1 MNSTRGGT
9 RWGALVTVAAM
20 TIAACSG
27 GGGDTSPSTTVEGA
41 SNTPVTV
48 PASGGGNTGGGTGA
62 VEGAALSG
70 SQLGFRL
77 SEGTPVSETLESLA
91 VAEGSPLTEQE
102 VAEVLDRLPEWTV
115 PGSDV
120 VDFNRP
126 VESLRPPLVGD
137 TLEAP
142 FPPAPDAPS
151 VPDVVASGPLEVLRF
166 QPDGDV
172 DLAPFIAL
180 TFNEPMIELATLEQ
194 LDLADVPVEVTP
206 DIAATAG
213 IDGRWRWI
221 GTRTLRFE
229 VTPSGD
235 AADGND
241 GLDRLPAATEYTVTV
256 PAGTASVN
264 GAELPDEVSFT
275 FATPAV
281 TVIDVFGLGDS
292 TRLDPVFVATFDQR
306 VDADAIVELI

>member
-1 MNSTRGGT
+1 MNPTRRGT
-9 RWGALVTVAAM
+9 RWGALLAITAM

-41 SNTPVTV
+41 LNTPATV
-48 PASGGGNTGGGTGA
+48 PASGDGSTGGGD
-62 VEGAALSG
+62 GAAGAESG
-70 SQLGFRL
+70 SGSELGLRL
-77 SEGTPVSETLESLA
+77 SEGTPVSETAEPLA
-91 VAEGSPLTEQE
+91 TAEGTPLTEEE
-102 VAEVLDRLPEWTV
+102 VAAVIGRLPEWTV

-137 TLEAP
+137 TLESP

-172 DLAPFIAL
+172 DVAPFIAL

-235 AADGND
+235 TADGNG

-256 PAGTASVN
+256 PKGTESVN

-275 FATPAV
+275 FTTPAV
-281 TVIDVFGLGDS
+281 MVTELSGLSDS
-292 TRLDPVFVATFDQR
+292 TPFSSRPSISVSTPMR
-306 VDADAIVELI
+306 SSS